1 MNKAEDLNLAVHG
14 LLFGVRRSIRY
25 HNRRRS
31 FFDRVSKFS
40 TFFSAL
46 FGTATV
52 ASALAQAGNSWV
64 IGFAVAVAIFSVMD
78 LVVGTAQAA
87 RLHYDL
93 ARKFIDLEKT
103 IISTKE
109 PTYEDMANFKAQ
121 RLEIEAD
128 EPPALKVLDSICH
141 NELLRA
147 MGYGSNEFA
156 KIIWYQRLFSQII
169 DIQEHKI
176 LTPASDKKE
185 CT

>member
-1 MNKAEDLNLAVHG
+1 MNKEEDLVYA

-25 HNRRRS
+25 HNRRRL

-40 TFFSAL
+40 TFLSAL

-52 ASALAQAGNSWV
+52 ASALAQAGNGWV
-64 IGFAVAVAIFSVMD
+64 IGFAVAVAVFSVMD

-93 ARKFIDLEKT
+93 ARRFIDLEKA
-103 IISTKE
+103 IISKKE
-109 PTYEDMANFKAQ
+109 PTHEDTANFTAQ

-147 MGYGSNEFA
+147 MGYSSNQFA
-156 KIIWYQRLFSQII
+156 KISWYQRLFSQIM

-176 LTPASDKKE
+176 TIPISDKKE
-185 CT
+185 CA